1 MRIILS
7 ILSSQLGVNFMVDNH
22 VAVFS
27 SYTEVIRVWLVT
39 EIWSLLVLRHKFRYI
54 FMSVTV
60 INLSIHM

>member
-39 EIWSLLVLRHKFRYI
+39 EIWSLLVLRFLI
-54 FMSVTV
+54 
-60 INLSIHM
+60 